1 VSKENTFE
9 TGLFLNSSDTVDD
22 VEEFF
27 VPAQFFV
34 VVNNWT
40 EIDVRRVSCLEKLL
54 QELNSFIIGLVPFSS
69 IALIFSGIKLILT
82 LILFSGT

>member
-1 VSKENTFE
+1 VSKVFLLALKGLFQIYFVKISIVSKENTFE
-9 TGLFLNSSDTVDD
+9 TGLFLNSSDTSVVND

-40 EIDVRRVSCLEKLL
+40 EIDVRRVSCLKLPGT
-54 QELNSFIIGLVPFSS
+54 ELL
-69 IALIFSGIKLILT
+69 L
-82 LILFSGT
+82 